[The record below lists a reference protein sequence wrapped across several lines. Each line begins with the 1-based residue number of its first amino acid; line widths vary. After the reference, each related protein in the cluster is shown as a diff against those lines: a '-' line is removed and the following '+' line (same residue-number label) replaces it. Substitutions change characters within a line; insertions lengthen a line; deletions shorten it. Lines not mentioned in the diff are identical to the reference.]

1 MVELEPRAPLD
12 VAGEQP
18 SEEGLPRIPWA
29 EIAFLV
35 VGVRL
40 LLTVIA
46 AMGASVVKGSNVT
59 GSPQAFLLE
68 PWRYFDA
75 LRFITIASHGYGA
88 DPLNTAYLPLYPLAI
103 RLGAVLT
110 LGHYLTA
117 ALLVSNLACLG
128 AMGLL
133 WRWIAGIFDR
143 TVAWRAVILIL
154 LFPDGF
160 FLFGAYSES
169 LFLLLSA
176 GCLLAIRT
184 DRLLLAGGLAT
195 LATLTRVQ
203 GLMLLAPLFFAT
215 LRSWPRASERLT
227 AVISLLLAPLML
239 LIYQQV
245 LVARLGGGDVA
256 TTLRDRWHIMLQ
268 PPWQTLRQYI
278 DLIRSPAWH
287 LIDSPQANYVMLWDL
302 TIALVVLGALCLG
315 ARRLGLELTVF
326 GLLSWTIA
334 LSRWYSTGR
343 YMLAVIPF
351 FLVVALWARGSRL
364 RWVATVSL
372 VLLVFFTAEF
382 AQGSWI
388 D

>member
-1 MVELEPRAPLD
+1 VEAQAE
-12 VAGEQP
+12 V
-18 SEEGLPRIPWA
+18 EGLPRIPWP
-29 EIAFLV
+29 EITFLV

-40 LLTVIA
+40 LLTVVA
-46 AMGASVVKGSNVT
+46 AMGASLVKGSNVT

-75 LRFITIASHGYGA
+75 LRFIRIASQGYA
-88 DPLNTAYLPLYPLAI
+88 VDPLNTAYLPLYPLAI
-103 RLGAVLT
+103 HLVAFLT

-128 AMGLL
+128 AIGLL
-133 WRWIAGIFDR
+133 WQWVAGIFDR
-143 TVAWRAVILIL
+143 TVAWRAVILLL

-184 DRLLLAGGLAT
+184 DRLLLAGGLAA
-195 LATLTRVQ
+195 LAILTRVQ
-203 GLMLLAPLFFAT
+203 GLMLLAPLFFAAA
-215 LRSWPRASERLT
+215 RCWPQASKRPV
-227 AVISLLLAPLML
+227 AVISLVLAPVTLFV
-239 LIYQQV
+239 YQQI
-245 LVARLGGGDVA
+245 LGARLGGGDVA
-256 TTLRDRWHIMLQ
+256 TTLRERWHITLQ

-278 DLIRSPAWH
+278 DLIRSPQWH
-287 LIDSPQANYVMLWDL
+287 LFDSPQANYVMLWDL

-351 FLVVALWARGSRL
+351 FLVVALWAKGRRL